1 MTCRSLTVRPVCT
14 CHTQMSRMSR
24 VAKCAVGL
32 VGLHLLLAIRPDAAS
47 PGGSSWQIGDDAAT
61 RLPWPAGLDVLL
73 CTRITASL
81 PPAMSAAPAG
91 PPTRMQPRCNIHND
105 GGDVPAHSPA
115 DTWTITARPAATWLS
130 FPAVGHTGAYLSY
143 LTLSVGL
150 FLLVANRHFWWPVC
164 AVLSLSYWCAAAWI
178 AWGASPA
185 LAAIGTLVAVRSRG
199 GTLLLFPKLAEQTSA
214 APSDEPSSSHTDPSA
229 DRVANID
236 SAAVDGNEVRALAP
250 SDYCRTITTPH
261 TLLSHV

>member
-1 MTCRSLTVRPVCT
+1 
-14 CHTQMSRMSR
+14 MSRMSR

-32 VGLHLLLAIRPDAAS
+32 VGLHLLLAMRPDAAS
-47 PGGSSWQIGDDAAT
+47 PEGSSWQIDDDGAIQPT
-61 RLPWPAGLDVLL
+61 RLPWPTIRQAGLDLLL
-73 CTRITASL
+73 CARITASL

-91 PPTRMQPRCNIHND
+91 PPTSMQPRCNIHND
-105 GGDVPAHSPA
+105 SCPA
-115 DTWTITARPAATWLS
+115 DTWTTITARPAATWLS
-130 FPAVGHTGAYLSY
+130 FPAVGHTSTTAVTWAY
-143 LTLSVGL
+143 LTLSIGL

-214 APSDEPSSSHTDPSA
+214 APSNEPSSSHTDHTA

-250 SDYCRTITTPH
+250 SDCCRTIATPH